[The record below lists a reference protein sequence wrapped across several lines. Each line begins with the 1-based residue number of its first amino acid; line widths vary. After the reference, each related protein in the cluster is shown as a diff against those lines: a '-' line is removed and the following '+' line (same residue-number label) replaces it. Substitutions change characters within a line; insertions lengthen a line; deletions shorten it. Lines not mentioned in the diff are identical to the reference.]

1 MQGERRSPGRRA
13 ADRPGSIRPVTDA
26 PDFLVIGAAR
36 SGTTALTS
44 FLGEHPDVFVS
55 TPKEPHFLAFP
66 GGAPRFVGTG

>member
-1 MQGERRSPGRRA
+1 
-13 ADRPGSIRPVTDA
+13 VTDA

-36 SGTTALTS
+36 CGTTALTS

-66 GGAPRFVGTG
+66 GVPRSSPASATTT